1 MAAAPVRVL
10 LAGQVNAGKSSLL
23 NAMAQKVR
31 CAVGPLPTTTDTTEH
46 LLTVDERP
54 TVVLVDMAGVGDSAA
69 AADALAREVKRA
81 DLVLW
86 VASAMQPARAPDKA
100 NPDRLRDWA
109 RAQLKRRSPPT
120 LLALTHV
127 DQLRPIAEWAPPYN
141 VDKPS
146 EPNARMIRAAMDEV
160 ARSLDL
166 PADVVI
172 PVALGPAAKPYN
184 IDALWARL
192 SLELSEAQLVQ
203 LDRLRLVNGGLS
215 LREVA
220 AQIISGGRWAI
231 AAIVKG

>member
-1 MAAAPVRVL
+1 MRTGGDRQARHSIAL
-10 LAGQVNAGKSSLL
+10 KSKEK
-23 NAMAQKVR
+23 NEGMV
-31 CAVGPLPTTTDTTEH
+31 E
-46 LLTVDERP
+46 
-54 TVVLVDMAGVGDSAA
+54 
-69 AADALAREVKRA
+69 
-81 DLVLW
+81 
-86 VASAMQPARAPDKA
+86 
-100 NPDRLRDWA
+100 
-109 RAQLKRRSPPT
+109 
-120 LLALTHV
+120 
-127 DQLRPIAEWAPPYN
+127 APPYN

>member
-23 NAMAQKVR
+23 NAMAQEVR

-54 TVVLVDMAGVGDSAA
+54 AVVLVDMAGVGDSTA

-127 DQLRPIAEWAPPYN
+127 DQLRPIAEWAPPLMTPLICN
-141 VDKPS
+141 CRITVGGLTV
-146 EPNARMIRAAMDEV
+146 ILQGAAFC
-160 ARSLDL
+160 S
-166 PADVVI
+166 
-172 PVALGPAAKPYN
+172 
-184 IDALWARL
+184 RL
-192 SLELSEAQLVQ
+192 ATS
-203 LDRLRLVNGGLS
+203 LRLANRAS
-215 LREVA
+215 SA
-220 AQIISGGRWAI
+220 AG
-231 AAIVKG
+231 